1 MMRCNECGRECS
13 HTVEV
18 PTFDNDGE
26 LVGVEEVPMCDTCAS
41 ERYPDAPVCSVLLV
55 VVALCAACALVAVTM
70 LIF

>member
-41 ERYPDAPVCSVLLV
+41 ERYPAEPVCSALLV

-70 LIF
+70 LII